1 MGLQSTELQ
10 GTELQG
16 TELPGTDV
24 QGTALPGT
32 ELQGTELQGTGLQGT
47 ELQDTEPEE
56 SPGFLLWRT
65 TLRWQ
70 RLVTAALRPFNLTHV
85 QFVLLASTWWLTRVA
100 GETPNQR
107 RLAEHAGTDAMMTS
121 QVVRALETKNLV
133 TRRPDPKDFRAQC
146 VAVTDE
152 GAELA
157 RHAMSAVEAADEEF
171 FSPAGARATVLAA
184 LRRLSG

>member
-1 MGLQSTELQ
+1 MEL
-10 GTELQG
+10 
-16 TELPGTDV
+16 D
-24 QGTALPGT
+24 
-32 ELQGTELQGTGLQGT
+32 
-47 ELQDTEPEE
+47 E

-70 RLVTAALRPFNLTHV
+70 RLVTSALRPFNLTHV
-85 QFVLLASTWWLTRVA
+85 QFVLLAGTWWLTRVA

-121 QVVRALETKNLV
+121 QVVRALEAKSLV
-133 TRRPDPKDFRAQC
+133 IRSPDPKDSRAQC

-152 GAELA
+152 GASLA

-171 FSPAGARATVLAA
+171 FSPAGEHAVVLEA

>member
-1 MGLQSTELQ
+1 M
-10 GTELQG
+10 
-16 TELPGTDV
+16 
-24 QGTALPGT
+24 
-32 ELQGTELQGTGLQGT
+32 
-47 ELQDTEPEE
+47 EPRE

-70 RLVTAALRPFNLTHV
+70 RTITAALRPFELTHV
-85 QFVLLASTWWLTRVA
+85 QFVLLASAWWLTRVA

-133 TRRPDPKDFRAQC
+133 TRSPDPKDSRAQC
-146 VAVTDE
+146 VVVTDE

-157 RHAMSAVEAADEEF
+157 RMAIPVVKAADEAF
-171 FSPAGARATVLAA
+171 FSGAGEPGTVLEA

>member
-1 MGLQSTELQ
+1 MELTQ
-10 GTELQG
+10 
-16 TELPGTDV
+16 
-24 QGTALPGT
+24 
-32 ELQGTELQGTGLQGT
+32 
-47 ELQDTEPEE
+47 

-70 RLVTAALRPFNLTHV
+70 RLMTAALRPFNLTHV

-133 TRRPDPKDFRAQC
+133 TRSPDPKDSRAQC

-152 GAELA
+152 GAALA
-157 RHAMSAVEAADEEF
+157 RQAISVVEAADDQF
-171 FSPAGARATVLAA
+171 FSPAGEREEVLRAL
-184 LRRLSG
+184 LRLSRQPRA